1 MSDKYKGVIIEGSI
15 FPDDPI
21 KTDLKINFTKELLSE
36 YLPVWEEVTKND
48 NLGLKLLMFIMAS
61 KEGFE
66 KGSRSHDNN
75 NPANIG
81 NTDSGKNKYFAT
93 LREGVEAQREYV
105 LRVAKGLHPAYKIG
119 KLITLKPFYS
129 KEIANNPKT
138 YAGMSPYVAGYRFT
152 YTGQLNQFV
161 KIYSTG
167 SRQRNGYLSYIISY
181 FKNHGI
187 TITQHSR
194 ISEIVEIV
202 KK

>member
-21 KTDLKINFTKELLSE
+21 KTDLKINFTKEILSE

-81 NTDSGKNKYFAT
+81 NTDSGF
-93 LREGVEAQREYV
+93 
-105 LRVAKGLHPAYKIG
+105 
-119 KLITLKPFYS
+119 
-129 KEIANNPKT
+129 
-138 YAGMSPYVAGYRFT
+138 
-152 YTGQLNQFV
+152 
-161 KIYSTG
+161 
-167 SRQRNGYLSYIISY
+167 
-181 FKNHGI
+181 
-187 TITQHSR
+187 
-194 ISEIVEIV
+194 
-202 KK
+202 